1 MVLPPVVLDLEFVV
15 ELNVS
20 ATEDVAM
27 TAFESKDVAVNITL
41 VGVEEDLVATAN
53 ENGSSAAVC
62 TAYLAGSLEAGGTR
76 REIIRKLAH

>member
-1 MVLPPVVLDLEFVV
+1 MVLPPVQWDLEFVV

-20 ATEDVAM
+20 ATEEVAM

-41 VGVEEDLVATAN
+41 VGVEEDLATAN
-53 ENGSSAAVC
+53 DENGSSAAVC